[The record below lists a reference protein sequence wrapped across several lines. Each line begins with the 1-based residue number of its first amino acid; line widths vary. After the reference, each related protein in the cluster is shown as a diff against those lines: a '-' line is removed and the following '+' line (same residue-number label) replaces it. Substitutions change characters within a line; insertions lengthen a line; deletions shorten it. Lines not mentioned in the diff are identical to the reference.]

1 MAEKDVRTSPEM
13 EKVEKEVEDIK
24 SFMKDRIEEA
34 YEVQAEELVRM
45 TERLDSVEKD
55 MKDARRRDVARIGA
69 SGDLKIKEGRYAGV
83 GLLETSAIL
92 AGKRDFRM
100 NGQVIPEDHPIFA
113 DAEKA
118 RIDLAKSITLETLD
132 GWAENAVKS
141 RAAMSGLSAM
151 APAML
156 KFSGEVDRWK
166 NLMRPGIIRAM
177 DSTTAG
183 TGDELVPTFEAAQ
196 LWLDVNLNTLIL
208 PALVQVPMPT
218 DPFDWPTQLGNTNWY
233 PTTENVQATTSD
245 VATAKRT
252 LTSAGLKTGVPF
264 SDELQEDAIVNFASE
279 LRTALARN
287 AAEVIDDVLL
297 NADTS
302 VTDGIN
308 SDGATI
314 NKSSVG
320 KAQWLLG
327 WDGLRH
333 HPLVDLTGQGASI
346 GAAVSASTYNR
357 VLVLL
362 EKYAIP
368 RRPGDVIFI
377 TDPMTRVASL
387 AIAELETVDSGRA
400 STISSGELM
409 NIYGV
414 PIIVSEQMRL
424 ADTDGKVTDGTPGT
438 TGSILGVNTQ
448 QWYVGF
454 RRGITM
460 ETAREAGKGQTTLY
474 VSFRIAFIP
483 RLAATDTD
491 ALFTALAYNITK
503 TAGS

>member
-1 MAEKDVRTSPEM
+1 MAKEDVKTSPEM
-13 EKVEKEVEDIK
+13 ETVKAEVEDMK
-24 SFMKDRIEEA
+24 SFMRDRIDEGN
-34 YEVQAEELVRM
+34 EVHTDELARM
-45 TERLDSVEKD
+45 ADRLETVEKD
-55 MKDARRRDVARIGA
+55 LKDSRRRDVARIDAG
-69 SGDLKIKEGRYAGV
+69 GDLKIKEGRYAGV

-92 AGKRDFRM
+92 AGRRDFRM
-100 NGQVIPEDHPIFA
+100 NGQMVAEDHPIFA
-113 DAEKA
+113 DAETA
-118 RIDLAKSITLETLD
+118 RKDLAGSINLDTLD
-132 GWAENAVKS
+132 AWAEQAVKS
-141 RAAMSGLSAM
+141 RAAMSGLSELH
-151 APAML
+151 PAMR

-166 NLMRPGIIRAM
+166 NILRPDVIKAM
-177 DSTTAG
+177 DSTTAAK
-183 TGDELVPTFEAAQ
+183 GDELVPTFEAAQ

-218 DPFDWPTQLGNTNWY
+218 NPFDWPTQLGDTNWY

-245 VATAKRT
+245 VTTAKRT
-252 LTSAGLKTGVPF
+252 LTAQGLKTGVPF

-279 LRTALARN
+279 LRTSLARN

-297 NADTS
+297 NADTT
-302 VTDGIN
+302 VTNGIN

-314 NKSSVG
+314 STSSAG

-346 GAAVSASTYNR
+346 GAAVSASAYNR
-357 VLVLL
+357 VMVLL

-368 RRPGDVIFI
+368 RRPGDVVFI

-387 AIAELETVDSGRA
+387 AIAEIETVDSGRA

-414 PIIVSEQMRL
+414 PIIVSEQMKL
-424 ADTDGKVTDGTPGT
+424 TASDGKVTDGAAGT
-438 TGSILGVNTQ
+438 VGGILGVNTT

-474 VSFRIAFIP
+474 VSFRIALTAREAP
-483 RLAATDTD
+483 TAST
-491 ALFTALAYNITK
+491 ALFTSLAYNITK